1 MIKAHKIR
9 LNPTPDQDVY
19 FRKAAGTARF
29 VYNWGL
35 AEWKRHKGEHPGEE
49 HGAMAL
55 KKDFNALKGDRF
67 PWVYDVAKDVAE
79 GAFANLAAA
88 LKNYFDS
95 KNGKRQGGRV
105 GFPKF
110 KSKKN
115 KRQSFHLNNDKID
128 VADHALYVPKLGW
141 INMAESLRLAGKIMG
156 AVVSRQAGRWS
167 VSIAVEIEPLKPREF
182 PKRSVGADVGLKT
195 LVVLSDGTQYENQ
208 VLLRSELKHLKR
220 LSRRL
225 SRRQQHSQR
234 WYNAQRQLERF
245 HERVAYRR
253 ADYLHKTTTEMARTY
268 QVIGVEDLNV
278 AGMLKNHRLALSL
291 ADASFGEI
299 RRQLTYKSRWFGGQV
314 VLVDT
319 FFPSSQLCSTPGC
332 AGRYSE
338 LTLAEREW
346 ICPNCGVIHNRD
358 LNSARN
364 IESEALRILKTTPVV
379 APSGSRLVDGT

>member
-1 MIKAHKIR
+1 MIRAHQIR
-9 LNPTPDQDVY
+9 LNPTLEQEVY

-35 AEWKRHKGEHPGEE
+35 AEWKRHKAIHPGEE

-55 KKDFNALKGDRF
+55 KKDFNALKADQF
-67 PWVYDVAKDVAE
+67 PWVYEVAKDVAE
-79 GAFANLAAA
+79 GAFTNLAAA

-95 KNGKRQGGRV
+95 KNGKRKGDKV

-110 KSKKN
+110 RSKKN
-115 KRQSFHLNNDKID
+115 KRQSFRLNNDKID
-128 VADHALYVPKLGW
+128 VADHALKVPKLGW
-141 INMAESLRLAGKIMG
+141 VNMAESLRLEGKIMG
-156 AVVSRQAGRWS
+156 AVVSRQAGRWY
-167 VSIAVEIEPLKPREF
+167 VSIAVEMEQLERREF
-182 PKRSVGADVGLKT
+182 PKRSVGADVGLKM
-195 LVVLSDGTQYENQ
+195 LVVLSDGKQYENQ

-225 SRRQQHSQR
+225 SRRQPYSQR
-234 WYNAQRQLERF
+234 WYQAKRQLERF
-245 HERVAYRR
+245 HERVANRR
-253 ADYLHKTTTEMARTY
+253 ADYLHKITTEMTRTY
-268 QVIGVEDLNV
+268 EVIGAEDLNV

-314 VLVDT
+314 VTVDT
-319 FFPSSQLCSTPGC
+319 FFPSSQLCSTPKC
-332 AGRYSE
+332 DGRNSQ
-338 LTLAEREW
+338 LTMAEREW
-346 ICPNCGVIHNRD
+346 TCPKCGVTHNRD

-379 APSGSRLVDGT
+379 ATSGSRLVDGM